1 MKIWL
6 VMFIL
11 QEMQILHVKLVI
23 KHSRTIDEDFGFMP
37 NLIQIIIDIVTLGTN
52 QIYHGIVQHIF
63 PIFPLIQ
70 SWQCEMELLDMHPYQ
85 SMWQWELHSNKK
97 SHVMDSLLMKMKEA
111 LRNPLLKS
119 MAFHTT
125 LIHQRPLNLITPLLM
140 VP

>member
-1 MKIWL
+1 LSKKLQKDGTIWPIKHDFAWHIIYEQRVGNVNVRIFRKENVNIFMKIWL

-70 SWQCEMELLDMHPYQ
+70 S
-85 SMWQWELHSNKK
+85 
-97 SHVMDSLLMKMKEA
+97 
-111 LRNPLLKS
+111 
-119 MAFHTT
+119 
-125 LIHQRPLNLITPLLM
+125 
-140 VP
+140 